1 MSIGVESVL
10 QKIEMKFGGG
20 SSMQKLPWSILPQSW
35 KGCHQEWQVEAARK
49 ECRHKH
55 QEVACAAA
63 KDGGFV

>member
-49 ECRHKH
+49 EHRHK
-55 QEVACAAA
+55 
-63 KDGGFV
+63 